1 MVVAPT
7 QTATRLAEF
16 DRAIEQVILE
26 RQDPISG
33 LLPASTAHTIH
44 GNYGDAWVRDCVYSI
59 QCVWGLAIATRRQ
72 HGDQNRRA
80 WELEQRVV
88 SLMRGLMQA
97 MLRQADK
104 VERFKH
110 SLDPLDALHAKYD
123 SCLGTPVVPDDGWG
137 HLQLDATSLFLLQ
150 LAQLTRSG
158 LPVVRNSHEADFIQN
173 LVHYIA
179 RTYRTPDYG
188 IWERGDKGNH
198 GLPERNAS
206 SIGMAK
212 AALEALDGLD
222 LYGPY
227 GDGSQRLL
235 IPQGALVRMRRA
247 LQNLL
252 PRESASKEADS
263 ACLSIVGY
271 PAWSVDEAELR
282 DRTTRRIRRDL
293 AGHYGYKR
301 FLRDGHQSAIEDS
314 SRLHYEPE
322 ELAEFEHIESEWP
335 LFMAYELVT
344 ACFEERWDDAKA
356 WLNRLT
362 PLAVKRDGLVLYP
375 ELYWIPGDRVEAERD
390 APGSQ
395 QRIAND
401 NLPLLWTQSL
411 VWLGEML
418 LEGLIRPDDLD
429 PCRRRL
435 GEQVGTET
443 VLIAIAPGSEAVQRE
458 LADAGLPLELSD
470 QITIL
475 SSTELEAKLR
485 HVGSN
490 PRLGL
495 SGGPVERIDSEEA
508 ARFYRQGTQC
518 FAVTPAVLE
527 NSSSYLAN
535 DPMQFLDTV
544 VDELHLLGRHWRG
557 DGLPL
562 LVLPISDDLLTKNRQ
577 AILTLLH
584 DCRSGSVNGVRV
596 QLETL
601 SSLMEQGQWI
611 SLPPSTEEAAPS
623 KDAPPPSGLLR
634 TVTDLRD
641 LTADQE
647 QELDDTP
654 LAELRQR
661 LWSSSS
667 LVEQA
672 EILDLLRVRLSS
684 DASLTAPDG
693 TPARLQT
700 LLDEVYN
707 RGLHC
712 QDWNVVRRCAG
723 AMGMVHPQLEDALT
737 DLLLRQ
743 TQVVVGR
750 NYTTDSRLTQPRSSN
765 AIAAL
770 IQRTSGQDAREHML
784 EQEILLALDGISRRE
799 PTLLKGS
806 LTMQLGQL
814 LLLLTSELASEHALS
829 QDQAFERVCALSPNA
844 LRQRLRLV
852 LTDVGQAR
860 AALKRGEQLHVSG
873 TVQWT
878 VPEPL
883 QERPSGGDWLQH
895 RIRMGTLQKVP
906 RDFYPGIWS
915 LLRHCR
921 GLVIGDKLE
930 RRNRLNSRVVLEKT
944 AGEANFARQV
954 EHLLSRVSAPEY
966 RQLCSECLL
975 SLMAFAN
982 ANPTVVFDDDLVLDV
997 VIGHAVRVGWQ
1008 QSHPDLDVADYP
1020 QHKAK
1025 AWGQF
1030 YAASPAECRRWQIA
1044 ALRELAAAEGLVE
1057 LKSD

>member
-7 QTATRLAEF
+7 HTATRLREL
-16 DRAIEQVILE
+16 DQAIERVILT

-72 HGDQNRRA
+72 EGEQSRRA

-88 SLMRGLMQA
+88 SLMRGLLQA
-97 MLRQADK
+97 MLRQAEK

-110 SLDPLDALHAKYD
+110 SLDPLDALHAKFD

-158 LPVVRNSHEADFIQN
+158 QPVIRNTHEADFVQN
-173 LVHYIA
+173 LIHYIA

-271 PAWSVDEAELR
+271 PAWSVDEAALR
-282 DRTTRRIRRDL
+282 DRTTRRIRREL

-322 ELAEFEHIESEWP
+322 ELAEFAHIESEWP

-344 ACFEERWDDAKA
+344 ACFEERWDDAKD
-356 WLNRLT
+356 WLGRLQ
-362 PLAVKRDGLVLYP
+362 PLAVERDGLLLYP
-375 ELYWIPGDRVEAERD
+375 ELYWIPADRVDAERAD
-390 APGSQ
+390 PGSQ
-395 QRIAND
+395 ERVAND

-418 LEGLIRPDDLD
+418 LEGLICPDDLD
-429 PCRRRL
+429 PCRRRFS
-435 GEQVGTET
+435 GQYGADSA
-443 VLIAIAPGSEAVQRE
+443 LIAVAPGSEAVQRE
-458 LADAGLPLELSD
+458 LEASSIPLDLSG
-470 QITIL
+470 QVTIL
-475 SSTELEAKLR
+475 SSKELEAKLR
-485 HVGSN
+485 HVGIN

-508 ARFYRQGTQC
+508 ARFYRQGSHC
-518 FAVTPAVLE
+518 YAVTPAVLE
-527 NSSSYLAN
+527 NSICYLAN

-544 VDELHLLGRHWRG
+544 VDELHLLRRHWRG

-562 LVLPISDDLLTKNRQ
+562 LVLPISDDLLSKNRQ
-577 AILTLLH
+577 AIFTLLH
-584 DCRSGSVNGVRV
+584 DCRSGRIGGVPV
-596 QLETL
+596 QLDTL
-601 SSLMEQGQWI
+601 SNLMEQGHWI
-611 SLPPSTEEAAPS
+611 SLPPTPTDAAPLS
-623 KDAPPPSGLLR
+623 EPAQQAPMLR

-654 LAELRQR
+654 LDQLRHR
-661 LWSSSS
+661 LWASSS

-672 EILDLLRVRLSS
+672 EILDLLRVRLGC
-684 DASLTAPDG
+684 DASLTTPDG
-693 TPARLQT
+693 TPARVRA
-700 LLDEVYN
+700 LLEEVYS

-750 NYTTDSRLTQPRSSN
+750 NYTTESRLTQPRSSN

-784 EQEILLALDGISRRE
+784 EQEILRALDGISRRE

-814 LLLLTSELASEHALS
+814 LLLLTSELASEQSLS
-829 QDQAFERVCALSPNA
+829 QDEAFEQVCSLSPNA

-860 AALKRGEQLHVSG
+860 AALQRGEQLHVTG

-906 RDFYPGIWS
+906 KDFYAGIWS

-982 ANPTVVFDDDLVLDV
+982 ANTSVVFDDDLVLDV

-1008 QSHPDLDVADYP
+1008 HSHPELNVAEYP

-1025 AWGQF
+1025 AWAQF
-1030 YAASPAECRRWQIA
+1030 YAASPAQCRRWQID
-1044 ALRELAAAEGLVE
+1044 ALRELAAAEGLV
-1057 LKSD
+1057 